1 MRGAVSF
8 WAGGGCSGTCTTT
21 IAAATTVSA
30 TFTLQQFPVTVTA
43 ACTGAGTVTS
53 APAGIDCGA
62 TCTANCDLG
71 TVVTLAAAPN
81 AGSVFA
87 GWSGAGCSGA
97 GNCAF
102 TVTGTTTITASYRGA
117 RAAISAGA
125 TSCLRTAGNSGDRAR
140 ILIGNR
146 GHVATFVAAIDI
158 DTQAEIAAYDVIV
171 IGGPGD
177 PCASI
182 DASDY
187 DGIIDNYIRVSGGG
201 VVASGWLLYN
211 NLAAPNLYADLPT
224 VANQN
229 YLSGT
234 QTITPVAGSPITTGV
249 GTFTSGE
256 YVPYGGGPKTG
267 ATSLLTV
274 ALNSVGASWTV
285 GSGRTVFLGPM
296 FLENYATYANEDL
309 LDGTQAAS
317 IELFLRAI
325 EWAAKA
331 R

>member
-1 MRGAVSF
+1 VRGAVSF

-43 ACTGAGTVTS
+43 DCTGAGTVTS

-62 TCTANCDLG
+62 TCTANCDFG

-117 RAAISAGA
+117 RVAISAGA

-158 DTQAEIAAYDVIV
+158 DTPAEIAAYDVIV
-171 IGGPGD
+171 IGGPGN

-182 DASDY
+182 DASGY
-187 DGIIDNYIRVSGGG
+187 DGIIDNYVS
-201 VVASGWLLYN
+201 V
-211 NLAAPNLYADLPT
+211 
-224 VANQN
+224 
-229 YLSGT
+229 
-234 QTITPVAGSPITTGV
+234 
-249 GTFTSGE
+249 
-256 YVPYGGGPKTG
+256 TG
-267 ATSLLTV
+267 ATSLLAV

-285 GSGRTVFLGPM
+285 GNGRTVFLGPM
-296 FLENYATYANEDL
+296 YLEDYATYANEDL